1 MWICVYQFRFPPRPD
16 EDIGSSGAAGVGN
29 FESPAMGAQ
38 FKSST
43 RTANALTTGPSHQ
56 PHSIYSKGSL
66 QCR

>member
-1 MWICVYQFRFPPRPD
+1 MENGSVCVGVYCVY
-16 EDIGSSGAAGVGN
+16 GCAWVCAVC
-29 FESPAMGAQ
+29 AQ